1 MQTSLKIYER
11 ELIRIMKTL
20 SYNLTS
26 DVGTSSAYKPM
37 LLVRRL
43 GCSNKIPVA
52 WTGVLTLK

>member
-20 SYNLTS
+20 SYNLS

-43 GCSNKIPVA
+43 GDKGTSL
-52 WTGVLTLK
+52 GL